1 MVIAAPAEVDSL
13 MKRIPSGK
21 LTTINELRI
30 ALAKKH
36 RATIACPI
44 TTGIFAWIAAFAAEE
59 SAAAGVKRITP
70 FWRLLKS
77 AGELNPKYPGG
88 IPRVRRLLADEGH
101 KILRRGSKYFVANFE
116 KSLFTKF
123 AI

>member
-44 TTGIFAWIAAFAAEE
+44 TTGI
-59 SAAAGVKRITP
+59 SPGLPLLPPKR
-70 FWRLLKS
+70 
-77 AGELNPKYPGG
+77 A
-88 IPRVRRLLADEGH
+88 PRPA
-101 KILRRGSKYFVANFE
+101 
-116 KSLFTKF
+116 
-123 AI
+123 